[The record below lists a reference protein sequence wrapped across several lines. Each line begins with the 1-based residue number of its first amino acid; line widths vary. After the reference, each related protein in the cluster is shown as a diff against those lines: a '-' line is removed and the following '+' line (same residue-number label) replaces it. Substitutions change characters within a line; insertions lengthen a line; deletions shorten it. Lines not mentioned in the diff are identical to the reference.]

1 MNNSTRV
8 ARNTLFLY
16 ANMVVTTVVQLIAV
30 RLLLKALGIVDYG
43 IYNVIGSVIAQIA
56 FLNVAMSAATQRY
69 LSYAIGE
76 NNKRKLSELF
86 YGSCILHLIIGV
98 IVIFLVEV
106 GGQYYIYNFLV
117 APIERLDAASLLM
130 HFITFSTFVNIVSVP
145 YEADI
150 NANENMGAIATI
162 NILDSLLKLGT
173 ALLISMYNGDRLVL
187 FGVLTMTSLS
197 TTCILKVLYCRSKY
211 PESHYKLHRIG
222 DWKQLRN
229 MTGFA
234 MWNLIGAGCSVARYH
249 GTGFILNRF
258 FNIQANANYGVAQQV
273 NGMLLFFAGTI
284 LRAIRPQIIKSQGAG
299 DHHRVLRLS
308 ETTCK
313 ITSLMVAYLGIP
325 LFVMMDFVIRI
336 WLGEGMSTDCTTF
349 CQYFIIIVLIN
360 QLTTGLQICIES
372 TGNIRRVQLIV
383 GTMHLLALPAGI
395 ICYSLGMN
403 IEAIMQCIVVEEIIA
418 LFVRTW
424 ITHSQAKLNAT
435 HFLFKTIIPTSVTI
449 IIVCLSML
457 ALRTLMTE
465 CNDWITFF
473 GIGIA
478 SSILLSTVTYTILL
492 TSDERK
498 HINHILRID
507 RFWK

>member
-145 YEADI
+145 YEAYI

-187 FGVLTMTSLS
+187 FGVLTMTTLS

-284 LRAIRPQIIKSQGAG
+284 LRAIRPQIVKSQGAG
-299 DHHRVLRLS
+299 DHRRVLRLS

-498 HINHILRID
+498 HINNILRID

>member
-76 NNKRKLSELF
+76 NNKGKLSELF

-98 IVIFLVEV
+98 IVILLVEI

-187 FGVLTMTSLS
+187 FGVLTMTTLS

-284 LRAIRPQIIKSQGAG
+284 LRAIRPQIVKSQGAG

>member
-76 NNKRKLSELF
+76 NNKGKLSELF

-187 FGVLTMTSLS
+187 FGVLTMTTLS

-284 LRAIRPQIIKSQGAG
+284 LRAIRPQIVKSQGAG

-473 GIGIA
+473 SIGIA

>member
-187 FGVLTMTSLS
+187 FGVLTMTTLS

-284 LRAIRPQIIKSQGAG
+284 LRAIRPQIVKSQGAG

>member
-187 FGVLTMTSLS
+187 FGVLTMTTLS

-284 LRAIRPQIIKSQGAG
+284 LRAIRPQIVKSQGAG

-507 RFWK
+507 RF

>member
-187 FGVLTMTSLS
+187 FGVLTMTTLS

-284 LRAIRPQIIKSQGAG
+284 LRAIRPQIVKSQGAG

-308 ETTCK
+308 EITCK

>member
-1 MNNSTRV
+1 MNNSTRI

-16 ANMVVTTVVQLIAV
+16 ANMVVTTVVQLVAV

-43 IYNVIGSVIAQIA
+43 IYNVIGSIIAQIA

-76 NNKRKLSELF
+76 NNKSKLSELF
-86 YGSCILHLIIGV
+86 YGSCILHLIIGI
-98 IVIFLVEV
+98 IVVLLIEV

-117 APIERLDAASLLM
+117 APTERLNAASWLM
-130 HFITFSTFVNIVSVP
+130 HFITVSTFVNIISVP

-150 NANENMGAIATI
+150 NANENMGAIAGI
-162 NILDSLLKLGT
+162 NILDSLLKLGI
-173 ALLISMYNGDRLVL
+173 AILISSYSGDRLIL
-187 FGVLTMTSLS
+187 FGLLTMATLS
-197 TTCILKVLYCRSKY
+197 TTCMLKVIYCRRNYS
-211 PESHYKLHRIG
+211 ESHYKLHRIG
-222 DWKQLRN
+222 DWKQLCN

-284 LRAIRPQIIKSQGAG
+284 LRAIRPQIVKSQGAG
-299 DHHRVLRLS
+299 DHQRVLTLS

-336 WLGEGMSTDCTTF
+336 WLGEDMSTDCTTF
-349 CQYFIIIVLIN
+349 CQYFIVIVLIN

-383 GTMHLLALPAGI
+383 GTMHLLALPAGVL
-395 ICYSLGMN
+395 CYSLGMK
-403 IEAIMQCIVVEEIIA
+403 IEAIMQCIIVEEIIA
-418 LFVRTW
+418 LFIRTW
-424 ITHSQAKLNAT
+424 ITHSQANLNVT
-435 HFLFKTIIPTSVTI
+435 HFLLKTILPTSVTVVT
-449 IIVCLSML
+449 VCLSML
-457 ALRTLMTE
+457 ALRMFMAEFNGWVTSL
-465 CNDWITFF
+465 I
-473 GIGIA
+473 IGIV
-478 SSILLSTVTYTILL
+478 SSIMLSAITYIFLL
-492 TSDERK
+492 TDNERK
-498 HINHILRID
+498 HIIHILRID
-507 RFWK
+507 RLRQ

>member
-16 ANMVVTTVVQLIAV
+16 ANMVVTTVVQLVAV

-43 IYNVIGSVIAQIA
+43 IYNVIGSIIAQIA

-76 NNKRKLSELF
+76 NNKGKLGELF
-86 YGSCILHLIIGV
+86 YGSCILHLIIGI
-98 IVIFLVEV
+98 IVVFLIEV

-117 APIERLDAASLLM
+117 APTERLDAASWLM
-130 HFITFSTFVNIVSVP
+130 HFITFSTFANIVSVP

-150 NANENMGAIATI
+150 NANENMGAIAGI

-173 ALLISMYNGDRLVL
+173 AILISAYSGDRLIL
-187 FGVLTMTSLS
+187 FGLLTMATLS
-197 TTCILKVLYCRSKY
+197 TTCMLKVLYCRRNY
-211 PESHYKLHRIG
+211 PESHYKLHRIS
-222 DWKQLRN
+222 DWKQLRD

-284 LRAIRPQIIKSQGAG
+284 LRAIRPQILKSQGAG
-299 DHHRVLRLS
+299 DHQRVLTLS

-336 WLGEGMSTDCTTF
+336 WLGEGMSADCTTF
-349 CQYFIIIVLIN
+349 CQYFIVIVLIN

-395 ICYSLGMN
+395 ICYSMGMK
-403 IEAIMQCIVVEEIIA
+403 IEAIMQCIVAEEIIA

-424 ITHSQAKLNAT
+424 ITHSQANLHAT
-435 HFLFKTIIPTSVTI
+435 HFLLKTILPTSATI
-449 IIVCLSML
+449 VIVCLSML
-457 ALRTLMTE
+457 ELRTLMWE
-465 CNDWITFF
+465 CNGWITAFS
-473 GIGIA
+473 IGIA
-478 SSILLSTVTYTILL
+478 SSILLSVITYTLLL
-492 TSDERK
+492 TNDERK

-507 RFWK
+507 RLRT

>member
-130 HFITFSTFVNIVSVP
+130 HFITLSTFVNIVSVP

-187 FGVLTMTSLS
+187 FGVLTMTTLS

-284 LRAIRPQIIKSQGAG
+284 LRAIRPQIVKSQGAG

-478 SSILLSTVTYTILL
+478 SSFLLSTVTYTILL

>member
-187 FGVLTMTSLS
+187 FGVLTMTTLS

-284 LRAIRPQIIKSQGAG
+284 LRAIRPQIVKSQGAG

-498 HINHILRID
+498 HINYILRID

>member
-187 FGVLTMTSLS
+187 FGVLTMTTLS

-284 LRAIRPQIIKSQGAG
+284 LRAIRPQIVKSQGAG

-424 ITHSQAKLNAT
+424 ITHSQAKLNAN